1 MELLR
6 ERELREGVE
15 KQLDEE
21 KKSKGNDYSE

>member
-6 ERELREGVE
+6 EREVREGVE

-21 KKSKGNDYSE
+21 KKSKGTILYY

>member
-6 ERELREGVE
+6 EREVREGVE

-21 KKSKGNDYSE
+21 KKSKGTILY